1 MNHFYNPL
9 FLSWLLKTYLLDINR
24 LKRLDE
30 QKLSKF
36 QDKCFKKMVKYA
48 YSVPLYY
55 DKYKKAGIHPS
66 DINGIKDLKKLP
78 MITKYDIKNYYPNGI
93 ISSKTSKEKLVEIST
108 SGTTGKSLTMFSDM
122 YDVIRWFFV
131 YIRILKEYGI
141 NWRKDKLTIIGDFAP
156 HTIGS
161 GYTKKGLFTDLNNER
176 FFSNIQWLNTNDEPA
191 KVVKDVNSFNPE
203 FIGGYPGMLG
213 HLALLKENGK
223 GDNINPKYIAT
234 IGSVL
239 DKNLKKL
246 IGETFNAYVFE
257 VYGATES
264 GTIAFQCKNGNYH
277 IMSDYVYPEF
287 LKNGEPVDSKKPGN
301 IIITRLSGNG
311 TPIIRYNAIND
322 IVAPL
327 HEKCNCGMSG
337 GLIDRIYGRDDLSLC
352 FSEGRLL
359 LPLSISEIY
368 SRILYELKTTKV
380 MESKIIQ
387 HSLTKIEIQ
396 LVIDKKSKDKGPSTE
411 EIFSLIKKG
420 FRKKVGNELEIITK
434 EIEKVSK
441 KEPRIISKVD
451 KSKFKNYSYI

>member
-1 MNHFYNPL
+1 MNPFYNPL

-24 LKRLDE
+24 LRRFDE
-30 QKLSKF
+30 HKLRKY
-36 QDKCFKKMVKYA
+36 QDKCLKKMVKYA
-48 YSVPLYY
+48 YSVPLYNE
-55 DKYKKAGIHPS
+55 KYKKAGIHPS
-66 DINGIKDLKKLP
+66 DITGIKDIEKLP
-78 MITKYDIKNYYPNGI
+78 MISKYDIKKFYPDGI
-93 ISSKTSKEKLVEIST
+93 ISSKIPKEKLVKIST
-108 SGTTGKSLTMFSDM
+108 SGTTGKSLTIYSDM
-122 YDVIRWFFV
+122 YDVIRWFFA
-131 YIRILKEYGI
+131 YIRILREYGVS
-141 NWRKDKLTIIGDFAP
+141 WRKNKLTIIGDFAP
-156 HTIGS
+156 HTIGT
-161 GYTKKGLFTDLNNER
+161 GYTKKGLFTSMNNER
-176 FFSNIQWLNTNDEPA
+176 FFSNIQWLDTNDEPA
-191 KVVKDVNSFNPE
+191 RVIKEVNLFNPD

-213 HLALLKENGK
+213 HLALLKENGH
-223 GDNINPKYIAT
+223 GNNINPKYIAT

-246 IGETFNAYVFE
+246 IEETFNAHVFE

-301 IIITRLSGNG
+301 IIITRLSGHG

-337 GLIDRIYGRDDLSLC
+337 GLINRIYGRDDLSLC
-352 FSEGRLL
+352 FSGGRLL

-380 MESKIIQ
+380 KESKIIQ

-396 LVIDKKSKDKGPSTE
+396 LVIDKNLKDKGPSKE
-411 EIFSLIKKG
+411 EIFSIIKKG
-420 FRKKVGNELEIITK
+420 FYDKVGNEIEIITK

-451 KSKFKNYSYI
+451 KSKFRIHTYI

>member
-1 MNHFYNPL
+1 MNPFYNPL

-24 LKRLDE
+24 LRRLDE
-30 QKLSKF
+30 HKLRNY
-36 QDKCFKKMVKYA
+36 QDKCLKKMVKYA
-48 YSVPLYY
+48 YSIPLYNE
-55 DKYKKAGIHPS
+55 KYKKAGIHPS
-66 DINGIKDLKKLP
+66 DINGIKDIEKLP
-78 MITKYDIKNYYPNGI
+78 MISKYDIKKFYPNGI
-93 ISSKTSKEKLVEIST
+93 ISSKIPKEKLVEIST
-108 SGTTGKSLTMFSDM
+108 SGTTGKSLTIYSDM
-122 YDVIRWFFV
+122 YDVVRWFFA
-131 YIRILKEYGI
+131 YIRILREYGI
-141 NWRKDKLTIIGDFAP
+141 SWRKNKLTIIGDFAP
-156 HTIGS
+156 HTIGT
-161 GYTKKGLFTDLNNER
+161 GYTKKGLFTNMKNER
-176 FFSNIQWLNTNDEPA
+176 FFSNIQWLDTNDEPA
-191 KVVKDVNSFNPE
+191 RVVKEVNLFNPD

-213 HLALLKENGK
+213 HLALLKEK
-223 GDNINPKYIAT
+223 GHGNNINPKYIAT

-246 IGETFNAYVFE
+246 IEETLNAHVFE

-277 IMSDYVYPEF
+277 TMSDYVYPEF

-301 IIITRLSGNG
+301 IIITRLSGHG

-337 GLIDRIYGRDDLSLC
+337 ELIDRIYGRDDLSLC
-352 FSEGRLL
+352 FSGGRLL

-380 MESKIIQ
+380 KESKIIQ

-396 LVIDKKSKDKGPSTE
+396 LVIDKNLKDKDPSKE
-411 EIFSLIKKG
+411 EIFSIIKKG
-420 FRKKVGNELEIITK
+420 FNDKVGNEIEIITK

-451 KSKFKNYSYI
+451 KSKFRIHTYI